1 MDGYLQYYP
10 VPYHPRD
17 TLPISLK
24 MVAGVVRGRR
34 GQPRADDPRRHERA
48 LLRHEPPAAV
58 PRQRR
63 PHHPALLA
71 TLPLRQHVDLQPDR
85 HLGLPAAGGGTI
97 QLLHTQVRFAKI
109 MKK

>member
-1 MDGYLQYYP
+1 
-10 VPYHPRD
+10 
-17 TLPISLK
+17 

-34 GQPRADDPRRHERA
+34 GQPRADDPRRHERP

-85 HLGLPAAGGGTI
+85 HLGLPAAGRAPL
-97 QLLHTQVRFAKI
+97 QLLHAPLGAAAEEAPRPDRVVGREAGIYDLFTFC
-109 MKK
+109 